1 MTRKRALV
9 AIGGNSLIRA
19 GQRGTIDEQFKN
31 IAVTCE
37 HLVELYQKGFLPVIT
52 HGNGPQVGA
61 QLLRSEL
68 ASEYV
73 FTELLNICVADTQG
87 SIGFMIQSQFYN
99 AFLKRGINPAP
110 GMVTIIT
117 QVFVDKNDPAFN
129 NYTKPIGPFYSKEE
143 AEKKCSLGWVMVEDS
158 ARGMRRVVPSPK
170 PLKIVEEEVI
180 RHCVDNGYIVIAGGG
195 GGIPVIEKEGL
206 IDDIEAVIDKD
217 KLSAIMAISLNVDLF
232 IISTDATHVF
242 INYKKEN
249 EKALNDVKLEQ
260 IEKYYHEGQFPAG
273 SMGPK
278 IEAAIDYLK
287 NGGREVIITNPENIV
302 GAIEGK
308 TGTRIFK

>member
-1 MTRKRALV
+1 MAKKRALV

-37 HLVELYQKGFLPVIT
+37 HLVELYLKGYLPVIT

-68 ASEYV
+68 ASHQV
-73 FTELLNICVADTQG
+73 FSELLNICVADTQG

-99 AFLKRGINPAP
+99 AFLKHGINPVP

-129 NYTKPIGPFYSKEE
+129 NFTKPIGPFYSQEE
-143 AEKKCSLGWVMVEDS
+143 AERKREQGWVMVEDA

-170 PLKIVEEEVI
+170 PLKILEEEVI
-180 RHCVDNGYIVIAGGG
+180 HHCVEHGYIVIAGGG
-195 GGIPVIEKEGL
+195 GGIAVVEKDGL

-217 KLSAIMAISLNVDLF
+217 KLSSIMALSLNVDLF
-232 IISTDATHVF
+232 IISTDAPYVYL
-242 INYKKEN
+242 NYKKGNEVALTDINLHEIEN
-249 EKALNDVKLEQ
+249 
-260 IEKYYHEGQFPAG
+260 YYSLGQFPPG

-278 IEAAIDYLK
+278 IEAAMEYLK
-287 NGGREVIITNPENIV
+287 GGGKEVIITTPENIV

-308 TGTRIFK
+308 IGTRIHK

>member
-1 MTRKRALV
+1 MAKKLALV

-37 HLVELYQKGFLPVIT
+37 HLVELYLKGYLPVIT

-68 ASEYV
+68 AAHQV
-73 FTELLNICVADTQG
+73 FSELLNICVADTQG

-99 AFLKRGINPAP
+99 AFLKHGINPAP

-129 NYTKPIGPFYSKEE
+129 NFTKPIGPFYSNEE
-143 AEKKCSLGWVMVEDS
+143 AEKKREQGWVMVEDA

-170 PLKIVEEEVI
+170 PLKILEEEVI
-180 RHCVDNGYIVIAGGG
+180 RHCVEHGYIVIAGGG
-195 GGIPVIEKEGL
+195 GGIAVIEKDGL

-217 KLSAIMAISLNVDLF
+217 RLSSIMALSLNVELF
-232 IISTDATHVF
+232 IISTDAPYVYL
-242 INYKKEN
+242 NYKKEN
-249 EKALNDVKLEQ
+249 ETALREVTLTE
-260 IEKYYHEGQFPAG
+260 IENYFAAGQFPAG

-287 NGGREVIITNPENIV
+287 GGGKEVIITTPENIV
-302 GAIEGK
+302 SAIEGK
-308 TGTRIFK
+308 IGTRIYK

>member
-1 MTRKRALV
+1 MSKKKALV

-31 IAVTCE
+31 IAITCD
-37 HLVELYQKGFLPVIT
+37 HLVDLYLKGYLPVIT

-68 ASEYV
+68 AANQV

-99 AFLKRGINPAP
+99 AFVKRGIKPVP

-143 AEKKCSLGWVMVEDS
+143 AEKKKELGWVMLEDS
-158 ARGMRRVVPSPK
+158 ARGMRRVVPSPR
-170 PLKIVEEEVI
+170 PLKIVEEDII
-180 RHCVDNGYIVIAGGG
+180 RHCVDYGYIVIAGGG
-195 GGIPVIEKEGL
+195 GGIPVIEKDGL

-217 KLSAIMAISLNVDLF
+217 KLSALMALSLNVDIF
-232 IISTDATHVF
+232 IISTDTDYVYL
-242 INYKKEN
+242 NYKKEN
-249 EKALNDVKLEQ
+249 EMALKEVSLSE
-260 IEKYYHEGQFPAG
+260 IESYYKEGHFPPG

-287 NGGREVIITNPENIV
+287 GGGKKVIITNPENIV
-302 GAIEGK
+302 NAIEGNR
-308 TGTRIFK
+308 GTIIHK

>member
-1 MTRKRALV
+1 MAKKKALV

-19 GQRGTIDEQFKN
+19 GERGTIDEQFKN
-31 IAVTCE
+31 IAITCE
-37 HLVELYQKGFLPVIT
+37 HLVELYLKDYLPILT

-68 ASEYV
+68 ASRQV
-73 FTELLNICVADTQG
+73 FSELLNICVADTQG

-99 AFLKRGINPAP
+99 AFLKHGINPAP

-117 QVFVDKNDPAFN
+117 QVFVDKDDPAFN
-129 NYTKPIGPFYSKEE
+129 KFTKPIGPFYTVQE
-143 AEKKCSLGWVMVEDS
+143 AEIKREQGWVMVEDA

-180 RHCVDNGYIVIAGGG
+180 RHCVEHGYIVIAGGG
-195 GGIPVIEKEGL
+195 GGIPVIEKDGL

-217 KLSAIMAISLNVDLF
+217 KLSSIMALSLNVELF
-232 IISTDATHVF
+232 IISTDAPFVYL
-242 INYKKEN
+242 NYKKEN
-249 EKALNDVKLEQ
+249 ERALKDVSLNE
-260 IEKYYHEGQFPAG
+260 IEKYYSGGEFPAG

-278 IEAAIDYLK
+278 IEAAMDYLK
-287 NGGREVIITNPENIV
+287 GGGKEVIITTPENIV
-302 GAIEGK
+302 GAIERK
-308 TGTRIFK
+308 IGTRIHK

>member
-1 MTRKRALV
+1 MKKKRALV

-31 IAVTCE
+31 IAVTCD
-37 HLVELYQKGFLPVIT
+37 HLVELYLKGYQPILT

-73 FTELLNICVADTQG
+73 FSELLNICVADTQG

-99 AFLKRGINPAP
+99 AFLKRGIKPVP

-129 NYTKPIGPFYSKEE
+129 KFSKPIGPFYTKEE
-143 AEKKCSLGWVMVEDS
+143 AEKKKEIGWVMVEDS

-170 PLKIVEEEVI
+170 PLKIVEEEII
-180 RHCVDNGYIVIAGGG
+180 RHCVDDGYIVIAGGG
-195 GGIPVIEKEGL
+195 GGIPVIEKDGL

-217 KLSAIMAISLNVDLF
+217 KLSAIMALSLNVDIF
-232 IISTDATHVF
+232 VISTDASHVF
-242 INYKKEN
+242 LNYKKEN
-249 EKALNDVKLEQ
+249 EMALKDISLDE
-260 IEKYYHEGQFPAG
+260 IEKYFQDGQFPAG

-287 NGGREVIITNPENIV
+287 GGGKEVLITTPENLV
-302 GAIEGK
+302 DAIEGK
-308 TGTRIFK
+308 TGTRIYR

>member
-1 MTRKRALV
+1 MAKKRALV

-37 HLVELYQKGFLPVIT
+37 HLVDLYLNDYLPVIT
-52 HGNGPQVGA
+52 HGSGPQVGA

-68 ASEYV
+68 ASSYV
-73 FTELLNICVADTQG
+73 FSELLNICVADTQG
-87 SIGFMIQSQFYN
+87 SIGFMIQSQLYN

-117 QVFVDKNDPAFN
+117 QVIVDKNDPAFS
-129 NYTKPIGPFYSKEE
+129 NYSKPIGPFYTKEE
-143 AEKKCSLGWVMVEDS
+143 AERKRELGWVMVEDA

-170 PLKIVEEEVI
+170 PLKILEEEVI
-180 RHCVDNGYIVIAGGG
+180 HHCVDHGYIVIAGGG
-195 GGIPVIEKEGL
+195 GGIPVIEKDGL

-217 KLSAIMAISLNVDLF
+217 KLSSIMALSLNVDLF
-232 IISTDATHVF
+232 VISTDAPSVYL
-242 INYKKEN
+242 NYKKEN
-249 EKALNDVKLEQ
+249 ETHLGDVSLEE
-260 IEKYYHEGQFPAG
+260 IKKYYASGHFLAG

-278 IEAAIDYLK
+278 IEAAVDYLE
-287 NGGREVIITNPENIV
+287 GGGKEVIITTPENIV
-302 GAIEGK
+302 NAIERK
-308 TGTRIFK
+308 IGTRIFK

>member
-1 MTRKRALV
+1 MAKKRALV

-37 HLVELYQKGFLPVIT
+37 HLVELYLKGYLPIIS

-68 ASEYV
+68 AAHYV
-73 FTELLNICVADTQG
+73 FSELLNICVADTQG

-99 AFLKRGINPAP
+99 AFIKHGINPAP

-129 NYTKPIGPFYSKEE
+129 KYTKPVGPFYTKEE
-143 AEKKCSLGWVMVEDS
+143 ADIKREQGWVMVEDA

-170 PLKIVEEEVI
+170 PLRIVEEEVI
-180 RHCVDNGYIVIAGGG
+180 RHCVDHGYIVIAGGG
-195 GGIPVIEKEGL
+195 GGIPVIEKDGL

-217 KLSAIMAISLNVDLF
+217 KLSSIMALSLDVDLF
-232 IISTDATHVF
+232 IISTDAANVYL
-242 INYKKEN
+242 NYKKEN
-249 EKALNDVKLEQ
+249 EITLKDISLQE
-260 IEKYYHEGQFPAG
+260 IEKYFLDGQFPAG

-287 NGGREVIITNPENIV
+287 GGGKEVIITTPENII

-308 TGTRIFK
+308 TGTRIYK